1 MNKLPIDAN
10 QLAAVVLFGNP
21 FHISGAPQN
30 RCSGASSF
38 QYYLMSSSSNW
49 LIKQHWIYFGTDL
62 WFRACFN
69 VCAFH
74 SIRVRSA
81 NLRLLLSMG
90 HGLPDDR
97 NCSATLEVRRVAR
110 RGQSGRLC
118 VISTPTQVRQK
129 LQLSHSP
136 DWARRTTKTSLSKHL
151 ARIALVHC
159 MLRNFLYALWGYA
172 LDKGGFN
179 TPPKSALTRHCV
191 AALTVNSIYPIHSF
205 CSTDNLTLNHS
216 NPLLFI
222 TVYVV
227 LNFALL

>member
-1 MNKLPIDAN
+1 MSWWGTQKETNEQAFNWRKSTRGRRPVW
-10 QLAAVVLFGNP
+10 QP
-21 FHISGAPQN
+21 FPHF
-30 RCSGASSF
+30 R
-38 QYYLMSSSSNW
+38 
-49 LIKQHWIYFGTDL
+49 GTTKPLLWDL
-62 WFRACFN
+62 WFRACFT

-118 VISTPTQVRQK
+118 DISTPTQVRQK

-136 DWARRTTKTSLSKHL
+136 DWARRTAKTSLSKHL

-159 MLRNFLYALWGYA
+159 MLHNFLYALCGYA

-191 AALTVNSIYPIHSF
+191 AALTANSIYHIHSF
-205 CSTDNLTLNHS
+205 CSTDNLTPNHS

-227 LNFALL
+227 GYILLTYLNFAFL